1 MTVLL
6 TRNPN
11 NAALDAQLRSYRIE
25 PSRIP
30 NFELIEPNTI
40 PTSFWEVRS
49 SSSSFE
55 FRASGVIGR
64 PRVMRYSY
72 GPPVALSTAVAN
84 ATSNPIT
91 RTLSG
96 SETVGTSTSMSIS
109 STVQSSF
116 FRTVEVS
123 VTASFS
129 QTWTSEHT
137 MSDTLEVI
145 IPPGMVM
152 WLQGQAVMRTV
163 DADYVVFDH
172 GRLQNPLF
180 PEQVWR
186 HMEGHFR
193 GTVTAPGREGNLTDY
208 IVAQE
213 APIPRGMADSLR
225 SASPSGPES
234 DGVLEL
240 PGLTAALL
248 LADSAEGTGD

>member
-1 MTVLL
+1 
-6 TRNPN
+6 
-11 NAALDAQLRSYRIE
+11 
-25 PSRIP
+25 
-30 NFELIEPNTI
+30 
-40 PTSFWEVRS
+40 
-49 SSSSFE
+49 
-55 FRASGVIGR
+55 
-64 PRVMRYSY
+64 
-72 GPPVALSTAVAN
+72 
-84 ATSNPIT
+84 
-91 RTLSG
+91 
-96 SETVGTSTSMSIS
+96 
-109 STVQSSF
+109 
-116 FRTVEVS
+116 
-123 VTASFS
+123 
-129 QTWTSEHT
+129 